1 MENQGT
7 TNIEE
12 ILRSGTNTRS
22 DNNMVDSILEEI
34 NTEKHNEL
42 VSNNNQ
48 QALEQKMMQQKMMQ
62 QKMMEQKMMEQKIME
77 QKMMEERNMIE
88 KQQSA
93 LENLIHQNQHKDKLL
108 QEMSNQNENK
118 NDKNDN
124 INLLYEF
131 KDSLIIFSLLIVLTQ
146 PIINNY
152 IVKMLGIE
160 YNTIYAILRTF
171 IITIIFFLINK
182 FI

>member
-1 MENQGT
+1 
-7 TNIEE
+7 
-12 ILRSGTNTRS
+12 
-22 DNNMVDSILEEI
+22 
-34 NTEKHNEL
+34 
-42 VSNNNQ
+42 
-48 QALEQKMMQQKMMQ
+48 
-62 QKMMEQKMMEQKIME
+62 
-77 QKMMEERNMIE
+77 MIE

-108 QEMSNQNENK
+108 QEMSNQNEN
-118 NDKNDN
+118 KNDN

>member
-1 MENQGT
+1 
-7 TNIEE
+7 
-12 ILRSGTNTRS
+12 
-22 DNNMVDSILEEI
+22 
-34 NTEKHNEL
+34 
-42 VSNNNQ
+42 
-48 QALEQKMMQQKMMQ
+48 
-62 QKMMEQKMMEQKIME
+62 
-77 QKMMEERNMIE
+77 MIE

-93 LENLIHQNQHKDKLL
+93 LEDLIYQNQHKDKLL
-108 QEMSNQNENK
+108 QEMSNQKINQNEN
-118 NDKNDN
+118 KNDN

>member
-12 ILRSGTNTRS
+12 LLRSGTNTRS

-48 QALEQKMMQQKMMQ
+48 QALEQKMME
-62 QKMMEQKMMEQKIME
+62 QKMMEQKMIE
-77 QKMMEERNMIE
+77 QKMMERNMIE

-118 NDKNDN
+118 NDNKNDN

>member
-12 ILRSGTNTRS
+12 LLRSGTNTRS

-34 NTEKHNEL
+34 NTDKHNEL

-48 QALEQKMMQQKMMQ
+48 QALEQKMME
-62 QKMMEQKMMEQKIME
+62 QKMMEQKMIE
-77 QKMMEERNMIE
+77 QKMMERNMIE

-118 NDKNDN
+118 NDNKNDN

>member
-12 ILRSGTNTRS
+12 LLRSGTNTRS

-48 QALEQKMMQQKMMQ
+48 QALEQKMMQQKMME
-62 QKMMEQKMMEQKIME
+62 QKMMEQKMIE
-77 QKMMEERNMIE
+77 QKMMERNMIE
-88 KQQSA
+88 KQQSE

-108 QEMSNQNENK
+108 QEMSNQNEN
-118 NDKNDN
+118 KNDN

>member
-12 ILRSGTNTRS
+12 LLRSGTNTRS

-34 NTEKHNEL
+34 NTDKHNEL

-48 QALEQKMMQQKMMQ
+48 QALEQKMMQQKMM
-62 QKMMEQKMMEQKIME
+62 EQKMIEQKMIE

-118 NDKNDN
+118 NENKNDN
-124 INLLYEF
+124 MNLLYEF